1 MHEGHRVA
9 RKFFAGTSA
18 SYDAVVKITTFGRDT
33 AWKREI
39 LDLIPQGNYKVLDLA
54 CGTGILTF
62 AIASKVS
69 AVVGVDLMEESI
81 RVANEKARR
90 YNIANVS
97 FCTSAAE
104 TVPQKDN
111 NFDFVTASYLPK
123 YCDIDIVVKESARL
137 LRRNGVLIM
146 HDFTYPRS
154 TTMRGLWNAYFA
166 ILRIAGVFIPSW
178 KPVFNELDRVIKE
191 SRWVEEL
198 MHAMNRYG
206 FRNLQH
212 KSLTSDT
219 SAIVWGIRE

>member
-9 RKFFAGTSA
+9 RKFFAGTST

-81 RVANEKARR
+81 RIANEKARR
-90 YNIANVS
+90 YNIENIS

-104 TVPQKDN
+104 TVPQQDSS
-111 NFDFVTASYLPK
+111 FDFVTASYLPK
-123 YCDIDIVVKESARL
+123 YCDVDIVVKESARL

-154 TTMRGLWNAYFA
+154 TAMRGLWNAYFA
-166 ILRIAGVFIPSW
+166 ILGIAGMFTPSW

-206 FRNLQH
+206 FRNLRH
-212 KSLTSDT
+212 KSLTCDT
-219 SAIVWGIRE
+219 SAIVWGIRR